1 MSIKTMRTTLTI
13 DDDWFA
19 KAVNYLHCRSI
30 SFPDG
35 HPNSPTCG
43 HFKFLHPERGVTMV

>member
-30 SFPDG
+30 SFHQRRQMHG
-35 HPNSPTCG
+35 R
-43 HFKFLHPERGVTMV
+43 LM